1 MSGTRRRPRASSV
14 AVAPA
19 PAPAAPIAPAPVA
32 ALPPAPSLRAVD
44 VSEVSVDPF
53 TNTPVVVLT
62 CARSRASL
70 PLFIGLAEASAIT
83 TELEKIALERPVT
96 HDLLRDVL
104 RCSGVVVDHVA
115 VDDVRDGTVYATIHL
130 VRSGEQGVERFTL
143 DARPSDAI
151 AIALR
156 TGARIFVDEKVFGKL
171 GVSATTAALGSGGR
185 LPVTSTATPTTPP
198 PAACGLPRQVTGI
211 DEAQLR
217 ALLESLD
224 DHEFGKWKQ

>member
-1 MSGTRRRPRASSV
+1 MSARRRSRAAA
-14 AVAPA
+14 AVAP
-19 PAPAAPIAPAPVA
+19 ID
-32 ALPPAPSLRAVD
+32 PPAGGPVPEVTALRPVE

-53 TNTPVVVLT
+53 TNMPVVVLT
-62 CARSRASL
+62 CARSRTSL

-104 RCSGVVVDHVA
+104 RCSGVSVEHVA

-130 VRSGEQGVERFTL
+130 VRSGKDGGAERFAL

-156 TGARIFVDEKVFGKL
+156 TSARILVEEKVFAKL
-171 GVSATTAALGSGGR
+171 GVSAAAAAVAGAAR
-185 LPVTSTATPTTPP
+185 LPVTSPSPPTPP
-198 PAACGLPRQVTGI
+198 PAACGLPGQVTGL

-217 ALLESLD
+217 AFLESLD

>member
-1 MSGTRRRPRASSV
+1 MTTRRRSRTSSV
-14 AVAPA
+14 VVAPA
-19 PAPAAPIAPAPVA
+19 EQPGGPVPVVT
-32 ALPPAPSLRAVD
+32 ALRPVE

-53 TNTPVVVLT
+53 TNMPVVVLT
-62 CARSRASL
+62 CARSRTSL

-104 RCSGVVVDHVA
+104 RCSGVSVDHVA
-115 VDDVRDGTVYATIHL
+115 VDDVRDGTVYATIHF
-130 VRSGEQGVERFTL
+130 VRNDKDGSVERFAL

-156 TGARIFVDEKVFGKL
+156 TGARILVEEKVFAKL
-171 GVSATTAALGSGGR
+171 GVSAAAAAVAGAAR
-185 LPVTSTATPTTPP
+185 LPVTSPP
-198 PAACGLPRQVTGI
+198 PSASPPPRACGLPGQVTGL
-211 DEAQLR
+211 DDAQLR